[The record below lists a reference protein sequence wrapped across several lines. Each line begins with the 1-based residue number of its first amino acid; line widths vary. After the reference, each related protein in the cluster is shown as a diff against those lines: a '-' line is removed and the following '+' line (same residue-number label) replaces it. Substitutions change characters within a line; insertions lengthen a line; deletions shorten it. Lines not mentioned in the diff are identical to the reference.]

1 MTSKHANVFPAQV
14 AEAFREDITDSVHGG
29 HEVHIGIIQEVVLQF
44 GCLSGNVKHG
54 DVSLRSQQ
62 INNPKVT
69 KGMSFH
75 N

>member
-44 GCLSGNVKHG
+44 GCLSAMSNM
-54 DVSLRSQQ
+54 
-62 INNPKVT
+62 
-69 KGMSFH
+69 GMFH
-75 N
+75 SEASESIILK